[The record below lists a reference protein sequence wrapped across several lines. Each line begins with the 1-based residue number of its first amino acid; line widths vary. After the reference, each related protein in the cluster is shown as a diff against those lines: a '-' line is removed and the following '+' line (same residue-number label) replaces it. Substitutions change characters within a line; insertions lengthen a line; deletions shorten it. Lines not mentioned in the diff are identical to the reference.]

1 MSHWPAQRWPGP
13 PSAPSQSNDWME
25 HRQAVAPRSSPSAQS
40 PLSWKPT
47 QFPRC
52 QATPTWLYQ
61 RPPAAR
67 LRASSHREI
76 WLSFESTAPL
86 FAPWFRSFSFPMAVV
101 FAPRKCPQQR
111 LETPEFLQPAHE
123 LNRVFGVFARQY
135 KVGAV
140 AKLVA
145 ELGPAH
151 RLLRMS
157 AGNVGAAF
165 DHFAVFE
172 FDSDSRAHLIVTES
186 LQLVVDI
193 KRYPLHQ
200 LHNFP
205 LTDLSIYKLCNASF
219 TLQNANGH
227 AKRNAEFS
235 FQRCFGHWVDQCIWN
250 VGIRPDIDG
259 LDVVGVQIM
268 FFYEIED

>member
-1 MSHWPAQRWPGP
+1 MEPRQGVAQR
-13 PSAPSQSNDWME
+13 SL
-25 HRQAVAPRSSPSAQS
+25 PSAQS
-40 PLSWKPT
+40 PLSWRPV

-52 QATPTWLYQ
+52 QAILTWLYQ

-123 LNRVFGVFARQY
+123 LNRVFGIFARQY

-151 RLLRMS
+151 RLLRMA
-157 AGNVGAAF
+157 AGNVVAAF
-165 DHFAVFE
+165 DHFTVFE

-193 KRYPLHQ
+193 KRHPLHHF
-200 LHNFP
+200 HNFP
-205 LTDLSIYKLCNASF
+205 LTDLSIYKLSNASLAF
-219 TLQNANGH
+219 QNGNGH
-227 AKRNAEFS
+227 AKRNAEF
-235 FQRCFGHWVDQCIWN
+235 CFK
-250 VGIRPDIDG
+250 R
-259 LDVVGVQIM
+259 
-268 FFYEIED
+268 